1 MISKNDAPS
10 LVVIAQLQGKLGPI
24 HVVPIL
30 GYTHTTLGH
39 DMLCSLSVT
48 VSYHFL
54 TRGKFEGVTLMK
66 RFVWVD
72 YHSYRL
78 NEPTQTTTLG

>member
-10 LVVIAQLQGKLGPI
+10 LMVAHAQGKLGPS

-39 DMLCSLSVT
+39 DLLCSLSVT

-54 TRGKFEGVTLMK
+54 TRGKFEGVGMLLTFETVCM
-66 RFVWVD
+66 
-72 YHSYRL
+72 
-78 NEPTQTTTLG
+78 G